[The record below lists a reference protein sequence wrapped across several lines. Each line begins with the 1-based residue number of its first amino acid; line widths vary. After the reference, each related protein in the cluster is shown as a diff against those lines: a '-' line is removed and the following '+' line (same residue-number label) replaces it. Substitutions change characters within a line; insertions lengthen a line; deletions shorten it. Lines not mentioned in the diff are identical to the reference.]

1 MSVVVSSLL
10 NKSDLLKT
18 VKAFVGEKE
27 LTASLM
33 AETVSH
39 LVENL
44 KDSGLNELEKSKLV
58 LTTLL
63 QHVATPSVR
72 SCVSVL
78 SNVWVYVKKFL
89 LFQKVQGTTPL
100 DLRVP
105 VSVPVPVPQE
115 SSEPEAVKA

>member
-1 MSVVVSSLL
+1 MVSSLL

-44 KDSGLNELEKSKLV
+44 KDSGLN
-58 LTTLL
+58 
-63 QHVATPSVR
+63 
-72 SCVSVL
+72 
-78 SNVWVYVKKFL
+78 
-89 LFQKVQGTTPL
+89 
-100 DLRVP
+100 
-105 VSVPVPVPQE
+105 
-115 SSEPEAVKA
+115 